1 MIGKFGKCYNGIIY
15 IIDKYSFIYFQCQRE
30 TIFFC
35 KITDYSEIFMTD
47 LAGSDFSAVTEQ
59 AMGTVQ

>member
-1 MIGKFGKCYNGIIY
+1 MKTKAIFLDVDGTLI
-15 IIDKYSFIYFQCQRE
+15 SFKTHKIPQTTE

-59 AMGTVQ
+59 AMGKWLI